1 MTGASSVSR
10 LTSISPSKRGDMGHG
25 VPITDEDAI
34 LAHMD
39 IFCARIRQLLEVI
52 NTMAQYNK

>member
-1 MTGASSVSR
+1 MT
-10 LTSISPSKRGDMGHG
+10 SPTKRADGGGHG

-34 LAHMD
+34 MAHMD
-39 IFCARIRQLLEVI
+39 VFCGRIRQLLEVI